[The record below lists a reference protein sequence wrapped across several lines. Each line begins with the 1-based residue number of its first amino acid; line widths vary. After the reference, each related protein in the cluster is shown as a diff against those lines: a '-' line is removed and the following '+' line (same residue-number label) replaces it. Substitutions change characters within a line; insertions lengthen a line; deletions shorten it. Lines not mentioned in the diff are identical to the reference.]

1 MGSRLLSK
9 FEAPLRKRQL
19 QLLGYGDGCRR
30 WLEGIVQPDPQV
42 TVDEQLLAQQ
52 GHQIRQGPAEG
63 SPELQ
68 IFDQQHG
75 NQRRPD
81 LDFQGVRGSPH
92 EGLHP
97 QILFER
103 LEKQLSG
110 KGLARC

>member
-1 MGSRLLSK
+1 
-9 FEAPLRKRQL
+9 
-19 QLLGYGDGCRR
+19 
-30 WLEGIVQPDPQV
+30 
-42 TVDEQLLAQQ
+42 
-52 GHQIRQGPAEG
+52 
-63 SPELQ
+63 LQ